1 MSQSVS
7 EWKSK
12 IKNVS
17 KIAQKEEGGGG
28 EKLPKKKHFL
38 PKIDE

>member
-1 MSQSVS
+1 MSESVS

-12 IKNVS
+12 IKIVS
-17 KIAQKEEGGGG
+17 KIAQKEEGGG

>member
-1 MSQSVS
+1 MSESVS

-12 IKNVS
+12 IKIVS

-28 EKLPKKKHFL
+28 EAP
-38 PKIDE
+38 